1 MNRDIFKRDAF
12 WQKRSYKL
20 EISLFM
26 IAIAVAIFFVVN
38 YGSSDSQLTKITT
51 TAVVDIEEPEI
62 LDLEIG
68 KEINLND
75 KTFIITKVDKEK
87 TVRNYIASG
96 TFYVV
101 SLKVNSEKPYIPEP
115 RIVSGRNEI
124 APNYEI
130 EENFGNV
137 LRQIEGNATGIKIF
151 DVPKDFK
158 TVYFNPDIS
167 YKNTTLIKLN

>member
-26 IAIAVAIFFVVN
+26 IAIAIAIFFVVN
-38 YGSSDSQLTKITT
+38 YGSSDNQLTKITT
-51 TAVVDIEEPEI
+51 TAVVEVEPEI

-68 KEINLND
+68 KEIQLGD
-75 KTFIITKVDKEK
+75 ASFIVNKVDKEK
-87 TVRNYIASG
+87 SVRNYIASG
-96 TFYVV
+96 LFYVIT
-101 SLKVNSEKPYIPEP
+101 LTVNSDKPYIPEP
-115 RIVSGRNEI
+115 RIISGRNEI

-130 EENFGNV
+130 EEKFGNV

-151 DVPKDFK
+151 DVPKEFK
-158 TVYFNPDIS
+158 TVYLNLDIS
-167 YKNTTLIKLN
+167 NKNSTLIKLN

>member
-1 MNRDIFKRDAF
+1 MNRDIFKRDSF

-26 IAIAVAIFFVVN
+26 IAIAIAIFFVVK
-38 YGSSDSQLTKITT
+38 YGDSGPQLSKITT
-51 TAVVDIEEPEI
+51 TAVVDVEPDI
-62 LDLEIG
+62 FDLELG
-68 KEINLND
+68 QEIKLGSAS
-75 KTFIITKVDKEK
+75 FIINKVDKEK
-87 TVRNYIASG
+87 SVRNYVASG
-96 TFYVV
+96 LFYVIT
-101 SLKVNSEKPYIPEP
+101 LTVNSDKPYIPEP

-130 EENFGNV
+130 EEKFGNV
-137 LRQIEGNATGIKIF
+137 LRQIEGNVTGIKIF

-167 YKNTTLIKLN
+167 YKNTTLIRLN

>member
-1 MNRDIFKRDAF
+1 MDRDIFKRDSF

-26 IAIAVAIFFVVN
+26 IAIAISAFLIVK
-38 YGSSDSQLTKITT
+38 YSDSDPQLTKITT
-51 TAVVDIEEPEI
+51 TAIIDIEQPEI
-62 LDLEIG
+62 LDLAVGQEVKLG
-68 KEINLND
+68 D
-75 KTFIITKVDKEK
+75 AVFIINKLDKEK
-87 TVRNYIASG
+87 SVRNYVASG
-96 TFYVV
+96 IFYVLTLTV
-101 SLKVNSEKPYIPEP
+101 SSDKPYIPEP

-130 EENFGNV
+130 EEKFGNV

-151 DVPKDFK
+151 DVPNDIK

-167 YKNTTLIKLN
+167 YKNTTLIKLK

>member
-1 MNRDIFKRDAF
+1 MNRDIFKRDTF

-38 YGSSDSQLTKITT
+38 YGDPDPQLTKITT
-51 TAVVDIEEPEI
+51 TTIVDVEEPEI

-68 KEINLND
+68 QEIRLND

-87 TVRNYIASG
+87 SVRNYVASG
-96 TFYVV
+96 TFYVI
-101 SLKVNSEKPYIPEP
+101 SLTVNSEKPYIPEP
-115 RIVSGRNEI
+115 RIVSGRSEI

-130 EENFGNV
+130 EEKFGNV
-137 LRQIEGNATGIKIF
+137 LRQIEGKATGIKIF
-151 DVPKDFK
+151 DVPNDIK
-158 TVYFNPDIS
+158 TVYFNPDIT